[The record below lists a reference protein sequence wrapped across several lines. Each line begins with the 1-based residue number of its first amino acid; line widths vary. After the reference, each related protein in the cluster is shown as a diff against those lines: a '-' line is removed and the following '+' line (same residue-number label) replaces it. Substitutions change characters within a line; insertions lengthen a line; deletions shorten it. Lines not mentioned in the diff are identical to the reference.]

1 MGSREIKVGL
11 RGQQQEGNMM
21 LHAGLTWFPL
31 ESICPPPKCCPIDL
45 WLPSNPSLPPLP
57 PPWLSG
63 HPSSG
68 PSLSSLLNELSSH
81 PRRWLPC
88 RHLCGPQALDSSL
101 TPFYIQSLS
110 KSHPPCL
117 NIYPESITSN
127 PSLHGCPP
135 LSWTTAG
142 ASILAS
148 KQLGS
153 TRSGASD
160 TFAARVGVIAGLP
173 LNEREEKSEWSLSLS
188 HQRGT

>member
-1 MGSREIKVGL
+1 MAELIKKVAL
-11 RGQQQEGNMM
+11 KVYTVCS
-21 LHAGLTWFPL
+21 A
-31 ESICPPPKCCPIDL
+31 C
-45 WLPSNPSLPPLP
+45 P